1 MKTRAVHPVIQHDDV
16 PPVQYPME
24 TYINEDFL
32 SPPETYPMPE
42 MGSNNAENG
51 SFINFSRQSVEEKR
65 EFLVVT
71 RNSLD
76 VLSSIL
82 NSDGESK
89 PTKVTLHLTFS
100 LKMFLLVS

>member
-1 MKTRAVHPVIQHDDV
+1 MQHDDIS
-16 PPVQYPME
+16 PVQYPME

-42 MGSNNAENG
+42 MGSNNAENT
-51 SFINFSRQSVEEKR
+51 SFISFTGQSIEEKR

-82 NSDGESK
+82 NSDGERK
-89 PTKVTLHLTFS
+89 PTKVTLKLTFR